1 MTCFSGISPYG
12 LLMINSL
19 MPSMAV
25 VGFAVCFKFNLEVTK
40 MKKLLV
46 ALGFTFAA
54 FGANANI
61 VSGGLTV
68 TGNAA
73 VAIVPS
79 TGDDGWGGNGSTLD
93 TAIYTSGNSG
103 TLVANAAGFFTA
115 TYLGQVAGFPNQYQ
129 SDTMSMGGTNL
140 GVAVGTT
147 LGQSVTAGST
157 VNFSFLDGGDASTFA
172 NGQSNSEFQGMIF
185 LDAAIWNALHA
196 TAYDFLIGYNDTA
209 NVNADYDDYVVGVVN
224 HVPVPA
230 ALPLMASALGMFGL
244 SRRKSKKAA

>member
-1 MTCFSGISPYG
+1 
-12 LLMINSL
+12 
-19 MPSMAV
+19 
-25 VGFAVCFKFNLEVTK
+25 

-73 VAIVPS
+73 VTIIPS
-79 TGDDGWGGNGSTLD
+79 LGDDGWGGNGSSLN
-93 TAIYTSGNSG
+93 AGIYTSGNSG
-103 TLVANAAGFFTA
+103 TLIANQSGFFEA
-115 TYLGQVAGFPNQYQ
+115 TYLGQVAGFPNSY
-129 SDTMSMGGTNL
+129 SGNGMIMNGVNNGGL
-140 GVAVGTT
+140 VGST
-147 LGQSVTAGST
+147 LGHSVTAGST
-157 VNFSFLDGGDASTFA
+157 VNFSFLDGGNGSIFA
-172 NGQSNSEFQGMIF
+172 NGTANSAVQGMIF
-185 LDAAIWNALHA
+185 LDAAVWNALHS

-209 NVNADYDDYVVGVVN
+209 PVNADYDDFVVGVVN

-244 SRRKSKKAA
+244 SRRKSKKVA